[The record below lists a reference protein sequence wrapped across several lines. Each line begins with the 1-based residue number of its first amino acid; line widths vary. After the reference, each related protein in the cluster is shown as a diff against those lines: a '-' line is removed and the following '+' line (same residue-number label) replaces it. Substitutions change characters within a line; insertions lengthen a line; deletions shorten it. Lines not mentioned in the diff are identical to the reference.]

1 MTQSSSNALPKEAWY
16 LGCAGLIPFISLPLS
31 VVLDLLSY
39 SLAAHY
45 FTLYSA
51 IILSFLGGV
60 LWFSSLVEKNTQH
73 MIYVAMLPS
82 IMAWLALILLPISF
96 SIPILSVCFVGLIFY
111 EQKFLLMPESLVKE
125 YTRLRWFLTIV
136 VTGAHFIMTLV
147 D

>member
-1 MTQSSSNALPKEAWY
+1 MSTTLSNSLPKEAWY
-16 LGCAGLIPFISLPLS
+16 LGCAGLIPFICLPLS
-31 VVLDLLSY
+31 VLLGLLSF

-51 IILSFLGGV
+51 VILSFLGGV
-60 LWFSSLVEKNTQH
+60 LWLSSLLERNTQH

-82 IMAWLALILLPISF
+82 VFAWLALVLLPVSLT
-96 SIPILSVCFVGLIFY
+96 IPILSVCFVGLIFY
-111 EQKFLLMPESLVKE
+111 EQKFLLLPASLVKE

-136 VTGAHFIMTLV
+136 VTASHFVMTLV